1 MSVTMKTHT
10 DYDQPHMEELQRVAG
25 HTFAKKQTMFKRGF
39 ALVSGLF
46 CLGSGLGMALQK
58 NSVFLCLLCCA
69 MGLLLVIWSV
79 FFYALAA
86 WGSGRAMVK
95 SQSGTDFH
103 FERDAVVGTQDK
115 DSARYP
121 YDVCAALYETAGNF
135 YFLMHNGQGLILDK
149 ANLRGGSADQLRVL
163 LEEKTGQT
171 CQWVGKRP

>member
-10 DYDQPHMEELQRVAG
+10 DYDQPHLEELQRVAG

-79 FFYALAA
+79 FFLC
-86 WGSGRAMVK
+86 SG
-95 SQSGTDFH
+95 
-103 FERDAVVGTQDK
+103 
-115 DSARYP
+115 
-121 YDVCAALYETAGNF
+121 
-135 YFLMHNGQGLILDK
+135 GLGF
-149 ANLRGGSADQLRVL
+149 RPCYG
-163 LEEKTGQT
+163 EEPV
-171 CQWVGKRP
+171 WHRLSL